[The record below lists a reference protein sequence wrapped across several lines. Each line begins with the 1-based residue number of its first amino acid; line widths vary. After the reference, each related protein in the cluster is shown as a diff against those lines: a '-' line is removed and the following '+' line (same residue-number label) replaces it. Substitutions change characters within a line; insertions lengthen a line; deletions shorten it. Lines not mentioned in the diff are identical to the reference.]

1 MSKEII
7 KKIISNNIEVVQSVF
22 DQVDNILNISK
33 KIISTFKNGGKVVI
47 FGNGGSAGDAQH
59 IAAELSGKFYYAER
73 KGLPAISLNTN
84 TSSITAI
91 GNDFGFEYIFSRQL
105 EGLIG
110 KKDLVIGI
118 STSGNSENVINGINF
133 AKEQG
138 SFTVSLSGSKGKLR
152 DICDDCISINSN
164 STPRIQE
171 CHILVGHI
179 ICEIVDKHMFDN
191 Q

>member
-7 KKIISNNIEVVQSVF
+7 KKTIINNIEVVQSVF

-33 KIISTFKNGGKVVI
+33 KIISTFENGGKVVI

-133 AKEQG
+133 AKKQG

-152 DICDDCISINSN
+152 GICDDCISIKST